1 MKHAQEISDHKLV
14 KIKMKTNGEYNKKE
28 PDKKVRSKQHAEWA
42 SLEMLNKILASNGI
56 EEII

>member
-1 MKHAQEISDHKLV
+1 MV
-14 KIKMKTNGEYNKKE
+14 KIKTDMETIKKE

-42 SLEMLNKILASNGI
+42 SIEMLNKLLASNGI